1 MSVFISI
8 IMVTYGH
15 EKYIREAIEG
25 ILMQRGDFNFEL
37 IIANDASP
45 DATNQIVSEILKNHT
60 NSDKICYI
68 EQEKN
73 IGMMPNFIFALQQAQ
88 GDYIA
93 LCDGDDYWTDPYKL
107 QKQVDFLEANPDYVL
122 SFHKV
127 KILKPNGDLEEDFIT
142 NVPENYEIQETLAR
156 LGNYIH
162 TPSVVFRNVIKEFS
176 PEFSLSPIGDY
187 FLYMLMSE
195 RGKLKYIEE
204 EMAVY
209 REGVGIWS
217 AKTDYFRNLK
227 TAYTLALIVK
237 SLPNNQKVVEIFIS
251 RIILFIDRFESEIKS
266 EDLIYINTCEEVEL
280 RLFDYFL
287 NKNKQVK
294 LQTIQNISTYQLL
307 KVMIRRLKKRI

>member
-45 DATNQIVSEILKNHT
+45 DATHQIVSEILKNHT

-142 NVPENYEIQETLAR
+142 NVPENYEIQETWAG

-162 TPSVVFRNVIKEFS
+162 TPSEVFRNVIKEFS
-176 PEFSLSPIGDY
+176 QECS
-187 FLYMLMSE
+187 
-195 RGKLKYIEE
+195 
-204 EMAVY
+204 
-209 REGVGIWS
+209 
-217 AKTDYFRNLK
+217 
-227 TAYTLALIVK
+227 
-237 SLPNNQKVVEIFIS
+237 
-251 RIILFIDRFESEIKS
+251 
-266 EDLIYINTCEEVEL
+266 
-280 RLFDYFL
+280 
-287 NKNKQVK
+287 
-294 LQTIQNISTYQLL
+294 
-307 KVMIRRLKKRI
+307 

>member
-127 KILKPNGDLEEDFIT
+127 KILKPNGELVEDFIT
-142 NVPENYEIQETLAR
+142 KVPENYEAQ
-156 LGNYIH
+156 
-162 TPSVVFRNVIKEFS
+162 
-176 PEFSLSPIGDY
+176 
-187 FLYMLMSE
+187 
-195 RGKLKYIEE
+195 
-204 EMAVY
+204 
-209 REGVGIWS
+209 
-217 AKTDYFRNLK
+217 
-227 TAYTLALIVK
+227 
-237 SLPNNQKVVEIFIS
+237 
-251 RIILFIDRFESEIKS
+251 
-266 EDLIYINTCEEVEL
+266 
-280 RLFDYFL
+280 
-287 NKNKQVK
+287 
-294 LQTIQNISTYQLL
+294 
-307 KVMIRRLKKRI
+307 